1 MSWQFD
7 FWYWWIFAVVLVII
21 EILAPSFFALWM
33 AIAAFLTGLA
43 LLLMPQ
49 MDWQFQLMLFALLS
63 VFSIVMWRRYYLKNP
78 IKSDQ
83 PTLNRRGEQYLGRVV
98 TLQAPIVD
106 GVGKIRLDDSS
117 WKVTGPDCP
126 AGKKVR
132 IVALNNVVF
141 NVEPED

>member
-1 MSWQFD
+1 MSFQID

-33 AIAAFLTGLA
+33 AIAAFLTGFA

-49 MDWQFQLMLFALLS
+49 MAWEYQLILFALLS

-83 PTLNRRGEQYLGRVV
+83 PSLNRRGEQYIGRTV
-98 TLQAPIVD
+98 TLQAPITD
-106 GVGKIRLDDSS
+106 GIGKIRLDDST
-117 WKVTGPDCP
+117 WKIEGPDCP

-141 NVEPED
+141 RVEPED